1 MYETQAQLLNKAL
14 QATEILRSKTL
25 MQECAQG
32 FGTFMRK
39 PVWAGVEYEMG
50 SGATREQISHSL
62 QIMVGTVGFQYGGD
76 TAPFAF

>member
-1 MYETQAQLLNKAL
+1 
-14 QATEILRSKTL
+14 
-25 MQECAQG
+25 
-32 FGTFMRK
+32 MRK

-62 QIMVGTVGFQYGGD
+62 QIMVGTVSFQYGGD